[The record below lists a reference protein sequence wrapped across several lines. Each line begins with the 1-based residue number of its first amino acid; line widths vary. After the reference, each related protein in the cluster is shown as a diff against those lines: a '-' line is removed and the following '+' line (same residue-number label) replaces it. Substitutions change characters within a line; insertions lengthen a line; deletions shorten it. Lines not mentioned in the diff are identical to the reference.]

1 MNPEQI
7 ECVKCEPE
15 EIERLKYEIESRL
28 PEIFSILAEAIK
40 ESGVSGNFDT
50 EIKIDAVKIQ
60 SFDASE
66 DLQSRTLSL
75 PTEAPSFSIAIEEQQ
90 VLRASSEWRQPCP
103 DPVIAP
109 EGCWWR

>member
-1 MNPEQI
+1 MNSEPI

-50 EIKIDAVKIQ
+50 EVKIDAVKLQ
-60 SFDASE
+60 SFHKAE
-66 DLQSRTLSL
+66 DLKSRTLSL
-75 PTEAPSFSIAIEEQQ
+75 VTESPKFSLAIEDQQ
-90 VLRASSEWRQPCP
+90 VLRATGGWRKPCP
-103 DPVIAP
+103 DPNVAP
-109 EGCWWR
+109 NGCWIG